1 MNDLI
6 LRITLFVLI
15 FVAVFIFVRYGW
27 QGLRSIIAR
36 QEQSYERVLN
46 QQLMFNVQPRLVIWL
61 AIACVLFCGSVT
73 YLISRHYGW
82 FITGA
87 FFGLMVPQL
96 VIRHLEQQRA
106 TRLED
111 QIVDGIT
118 TLSSSVRAGLNLVQA
133 IELLVKNSVGPIRQ
147 EFAQLHREYQMGLD
161 LNQAMRN
168 AANRI
173 GSSSYRLL
181 FTAIDMHRTRGG
193 DMGESLDR
201 IAESIREI
209 HRLEGRLASLTAQ
222 GRAQARMIAV
232 MPIILIGI
240 YALIDPHGVTLLITD
255 PIGRVLLLAA
265 GSLILVGFL
274 WIRKIMTID
283 I

>member
-1 MNDLI
+1 VNELI
-6 LRITLFVLI
+6 LRITLSVLT
-15 FVAVFIFVRYGW
+15 FMAVFIFIRYGW
-27 QGLRSIIAR
+27 HSLRSIIAR

-46 QQLMFNVQPRLVIWL
+46 QQLMFNVQPRLIIWL

-82 FITGA
+82 FIAGA

-96 VIRHLEQQRA
+96 VIRHLEQRRA

-118 TLSSSVRAGLNLVQA
+118 ALSSSVRAGLNLVQA

-147 EFAQLHREYQMGLD
+147 EFAQLHREYRMGLD

-181 FTAIDMHRTRGG
+181 FTAIDLHRTRGG
-193 DMGESLDR
+193 DTGESLDR

-209 HRLEGRLASLTAQ
+209 HRLEGRLSTLTAQ

-232 MPIILIGI
+232 MPIVLIGI